1 LSICKTLKKPK
12 NIFLPTAIREKF
24 YRTSGK
30 SLKGFLCGM
39 SFVQAGK
46 TAPAKALTSAV
57 GAIFNRIQ
65 ITPGLRPA
73 DIPGSSIYNPCDA
86 ARSGSR

>member
-1 LSICKTLKKPK
+1 
-12 NIFLPTAIREKF
+12 
-24 YRTSGK
+24 
-30 SLKGFLCGM
+30 M